1 MGIANEPAR
10 RDWIA
15 LGLLALLVLGA
26 WLGRLDLLDPDEGRH
41 AEIAREMIASGS
53 FLTPRLQG
61 EPYHHK
67 PVAFHWTVA
76 ASLAAFGHGAAAA
89 RLPSVL
95 AALVVLAA
103 TGLWARRA
111 YSARVALLAVTG
123 LSTTPFFVAIGRLT
137 TLDMLFCATLVAA
150 LAWLG
155 CWLADPAGARRTIFP
170 FYVAVGL
177 ATLVKGPAAIVL
189 CGSIAVAA
197 AASCGR
203 LAAFAELK
211 PLPGGLLVLP
221 VAIPWYLAAGF
232 ADPAYIEEFLLR
244 HNLARYLGGGDI
256 GHQGNWWYYPVFL
269 PLSVLPWTPLAA
281 AALVWA
287 GSGGR
292 RQRPNL
298 YCLLW
303 IAIVIAFFAP
313 ASTKL
318 VTYMLPAFP
327 PLAVLS
333 AAFACRLLDS
343 QVSASRVESALASL
357 RDRLVVVDRPG
368 RGRTVWLAGLPQPR
382 RCCRAAGSPHRHC

>member
-155 CWLADPAGARRTIFP
+155 W
-170 FYVAVGL
+170 
-177 ATLVKGPAAIVL
+177 
-189 CGSIAVAA
+189 
-197 AASCGR
+197 
-203 LAAFAELK
+203 
-211 PLPGGLLVLP
+211 
-221 VAIPWYLAAGF
+221 
-232 ADPAYIEEFLLR
+232 
-244 HNLARYLGGGDI
+244 
-256 GHQGNWWYYPVFL
+256 
-269 PLSVLPWTPLAA
+269 
-281 AALVWA
+281 
-287 GSGGR
+287 
-292 RQRPNL
+292 
-298 YCLLW
+298 
-303 IAIVIAFFAP
+303 
-313 ASTKL
+313 
-318 VTYMLPAFP
+318 
-327 PLAVLS
+327 
-333 AAFACRLLDS
+333 
-343 QVSASRVESALASL
+343 
-357 RDRLVVVDRPG
+357 
-368 RGRTVWLAGLPQPR
+368 
-382 RCCRAAGSPHRHC
+382 